1 MTDAPAAG
9 DEPPPE
15 PEGLGALLREGVLNL
30 VRAPRLGRRGVRLLV
45 AIVVIGWAAT
55 SIYRVQPDEQGVV
68 LRFGHW
74 IDTTQPGLHVHLPFP
89 IDSVLFPKV
98 TQINQVQLG
107 NPSAPGD
114 PASGRERQMLT
125 GDENIVEADCA
136 VFWKIRDAGEF
147 LFRVNAPEAAVKI
160 AAEGALRDVI
170 SHTPIQ
176 AAMSDKR
183 QQIAD
188 ETKTLLQ
195 SLLDSEHAGI
205 EITQVQLLRVEPPL
219 AVIDA
224 FNDVQRAR
232 ADQERSRNEA
242 EAYAND
248 ILPRAR
254 GDAERIRQDAEAY
267 KTQVVNLAQG
277 DASAF
282 LSVYAS
288 YQNAKEV
295 TAWRLYLDS
304 VDEVLRKATKVIF
317 DTSGKG
323 VSSVVPYM
331 PVTETR
337 ARPAV
342 PQGLA
347 PPAILPSVALPA
359 GAQPTPPPAQG
370 AVR

>member
-1 MTDAPAAG
+1 MTDASSPG
-9 DEPPPE
+9 DEPTPE
-15 PEGLGALLREGVLNL
+15 ADGLGALLREGVLKL
-30 VRAPRLGRRGVRLLV
+30 ARAPRLGRRGAWLL
-45 AIVVIGWAAT
+45 AALVVIGWAAT
-55 SIYRVQPDEQGVV
+55 SIYWVQPDEQGVV
-68 LRFGHW
+68 LRFGRW
-74 IDTTQPGLHVHLPFP
+74 IDTTQPGLHIHLPFP
-89 IDSVLFPKV
+89 VDSVRFPKV
-98 TQINQVQLG
+98 TKINQVQLG
-107 NPSAPGD
+107 NAGAPGD

-170 SHTPIQ
+170 SRTPIQ

-188 ETKTLLQ
+188 QTTVVLQ
-195 SLLDSEHAGI
+195 SLLDFEHAGI

-254 GDAERIRQDAEAY
+254 GEAERLRQDAEAY

-277 DASAF
+277 DADAF
-282 LSVYAS
+282 LSVYDS
-288 YQNAKEV
+288 YRSAKDV

-304 VDEVLRKATKVIF
+304 VDEMLRRATKVIL

-337 ARPAV
+337 ARPSL

-347 PPAILPSVALPA
+347 PPSILPSVAPPA
-359 GAQPTPPPAQG
+359 AAPPAPTPAPG